1 MNIASLLTSI
11 PRLPTL
17 ILINERDV
25 RSAPVRGF
33 VAVEPNGPPA
43 HDVDFKGAPDWFAD
57 NSHIKPYG
65 LADVPLAYDP
75 PVSDAAPLAFVR
87 EEKPEKPTEDEAI
100 AGFGHQ
106 KALDGALQR
115 RRLAADQGIAILVD
129 TVPDVVFERAVDI
142 AGADGAD
149 RRQQSGQAHRG
160 RGGFTTRNRAIIA
173 DFVNL
178 SRAYG

>member
-1 MNIASLLTSI
+1 M
-11 PRLPTL
+11 
-17 ILINERDV
+17 
-25 RSAPVRGF
+25 
-33 VAVEPNGPPA
+33 AVEPNGPPA

-57 NSHIKPYG
+57 NPHIKPCG

-75 PVSDAAPLAFVR
+75 PVSDATPLAFVR

-100 AGFGHQ
+100 ARFGHQ

-149 RRQQSGQAHRG
+149 RCQQSGQAHRG
-160 RGGFTTRNRAIIA
+160 RGGETGQTRMIEVKTVDAAIKGA
-173 DFVNL
+173 ELHYPQQGHNCGL
-178 SRAYG
+178 R